1 MKSKIK
7 KVIRHSIFFRLFVSC
22 FFLFKQV
29 RVSLSVLIYG
39 DLKNF
44 IFCRGVKISSR
55 CYLEIISDG
64 IIDIQKHVWISHDVH
79 MQTSSK
85 ILVGEETTIQR
96 YATINGDVCI
106 GNGCIIAPNVFISSG
121 THPFREYPGNTIR
134 DQEKL
139 IIKQKGSLDCLS
151 KKIII
156 GDDCWLGINVVV
168 CPGVKIGKGCIIG
181 ANSVVTKD
189 VPDNTVMA
197 GIPAKKIGVR

>member
-1 MKSKIK
+1 M
-7 KVIRHSIFFRLFVSC
+7 
-22 FFLFKQV
+22 
-29 RVSLSVLIYG
+29 
-39 DLKNF
+39 
-44 IFCRGVKISSR
+44 
-55 CYLEIISDG
+55 
-64 IIDIQKHVWISHDVH
+64 
-79 MQTSSK
+79 
-85 ILVGEETTIQR
+85 QR